1 MTRAVLGLVLLLA
14 GCKTIGAGTVTESEA
29 IVDKLDVSFVSATRG
44 QLDFGLKVRGGG
56 LATRAQWQLLLDG
69 QPLGSGVQ
77 VLAQTLAERAPSVVL
92 LTAPLLTAH
101 TARDEG
107 WRTVTLELSGELT
120 VQRRLEER
128 IQFTTRKQLLIRG
141 APRF

>member
-1 MTRAVLGLVLLLA
+1 MARRMIAVGLLLA
-14 GCKTIGAGTVTESEA
+14 GCRALGTAAEPEA
-29 IVDKLDVSFVSATRG
+29 IVDKLEVSFASASRG

-56 LATRAQWQLLLDG
+56 LATQAQWQLLLDG

-92 LTAPLLTAH
+92 LTAPLLTTHA
-101 TARDEG
+101 ARDEG
-107 WRTVTLELSGELT
+107 WRNVTLELSGELT

-128 IQFTTRKQLLIRG
+128 LQFTTRKHVLVRG